1 MAIKNI
7 LFDLDGTLLPMD
19 LNVFLRDYMKRIS
32 MKMAAYGYEPRAL
45 VDAIMTGTAAMVK
58 NDGTKTNE
66 ECFFEAANAALG
78 RNLEAD
84 KRHLEEFYLEE
95 FDKIRPTCGYL
106 PEADGVIKALKA
118 MGYRLVLATN
128 PIFPS
133 IATEKRI
140 MWAGVDRNDF
150 ELFTTYENSRLTK
163 PNISYYKEILQKHSL
178 DPAECLMVGNDVR
191 DDMAAG
197 KAGFGVFLLTDC
209 LINPKN
215 EDISRY
221 AHGDYSEL
229 IKHFEHIL

>member
-140 MWAGVDRNDF
+140 MWAGVDKDDF
-150 ELFTTYENSRLTK
+150 ELFTTYEASRHCK
-163 PNISYYKEILQKHSL
+163 PNLDYYRDILASL
-178 DPAECLMVGNDVR
+178 DLDPTECLMVGNDVGE
-191 DDMAAG
+191 DMVAERLG
-197 KAGFGVFLLTDC
+197 MKVFLLPEC
-209 LINPKN
+209 LINRRG
-215 EDISRY
+215 EDISRFPQGKITDLLDFLK
-221 AHGDYSEL
+221 AL
-229 IKHFEHIL
+229 

>member
-150 ELFTTYENSRLTK
+150 ELFTTYEDSRHCK
-163 PNISYYKEILQKHSL
+163 PNLDYYRDILASL
-178 DPAECLMVGNDVR
+178 DLDPTECLMVGNDVGE
-191 DDMAAG
+191 DMVAERLG
-197 KAGFGVFLLTDC
+197 MKVFLLPEC
-209 LINPKN
+209 LINRRG
-215 EDISRY
+215 EDISRFPQGKITDLLDFLK
-221 AHGDYSEL
+221 AL
-229 IKHFEHIL
+229 